1 MEKKSRVNTKMP
13 YGRFSAINVMTY
25 LEKRYLVQL
34 LQLVVM
40 PHYLTFYNLGY
51 KKKVLCLLISCKNK
65 LFDGS
70 LNSVG
75 VYVVPFSSHKDF
87 FGIKTWLMLTVF
99 LSFIIK

>member
-1 MEKKSRVNTKMP
+1 MLREEDAGKYTKMP
-13 YGRFSAINVMTY
+13 YDRFSVINVMTY

-51 KKKVLCLLISCKNK
+51 KKKFLCLLISCKNK

-70 LNSVG
+70 LNSV
-75 VYVVPFSSHKDF
+75 
-87 FGIKTWLMLTVF
+87 
-99 LSFIIK
+99 